1 MLGSL
6 AMSGLRRFDQPALL
20 AVASALLALPFLV
33 DGLLGI
39 GDDSPRSEFPLAV
52 AVAALAA
59 LLASRPIR
67 IGSFARLSAMDVP
80 LVAAL
85 VILPSGDVV
94 LAAAAARLAAGLIG
108 RQGRVRLLRGTAAA
122 AISLG
127 TAGYVLGALTAA
139 LAPLGPGGRVPAALA
154 AATLYVLLDM
164 AQTVLLIEVTGH
176 RGVLAS
182 RSGWWGTIGSTRLL
196 TALFAVGATLV
207 VRASPLSLLAVAP
220 VFALGALEVRA
231 RLRAERRVRL
241 LATLLDTGRALGST
255 LDPADVFRAVHAQVS
270 SVMDADGFYV
280 AVADRGRNVL
290 CYRYLAD
297 AAGEYPPTERP
308 FEGTTAGLCVRRGE
322 PIHMRDALRDRL
334 RYGLGKRQ
342 TFGAAEERSLI
353 VAPLRIRGEV
363 IGAISAQSIRPAAY
377 DDGDLEL
384 LVAIANEAA
393 VALERADLHERSAR
407 LSKRLFELHRVGME
421 LAGYRELS
429 QLTQALVDSV
439 RREVGAASA
448 ALYLD
453 AGGELL
459 EHAASAS
466 STHEAPPW
474 PPTLSRRSPPGGFQL
489 DLERILDVPDSE
501 ALPQEARRV
510 LEGFGRRALVIQ
522 PLRAAEQFVGL
533 LFLAWDEPHELEA
546 TERDLVGVL
555 VGVGATSIRSVR
567 LYRELDDAYVSTVA
581 ALTAMIEA
589 RDHYREDHQRRV
601 AADAIALGE
610 RLGLSE
616 LTMRD
621 LRYAALFHALGKIA
635 VPAAILGKEGP
646 LTPEERALV
655 REHPL
660 LGARILESIPFLRGV
675 VSIVKHANERWD
687 GSGYPS
693 RLSASDIP
701 YPARIL
707 QIALSYEAMLAD
719 RPYRPALPQAVA
731 LAELRALAGVRY
743 DPVLVVEFTR
753 MIEARGA
760 IAAAEEHLSAATARE
775 LAVLGQIMPEFHQLL
790 DVQTLLDR
798 VLAILER
805 HLPGAF
811 FTIFLADETTD
822 DLVVRAARGAR
833 ADLAGPMR
841 LPAGRGIAGWVL
853 EHREPQIVDD
863 VWADPRY
870 VGDTA
875 IRSEL
880 SVPLISNGRGI
891 GVITVDHPSV
901 GAFSARDLT
910 LLQTVGA
917 QIAAAIDVA
926 ELHERLKRAAN
937 TDALT
942 GIHNYGYFYQR
953 LEEEVARAERRNS
966 PLAVAFF
973 DIDGLKQV
981 NDTHGH
987 LAGNAV
993 LRALGQA
1000 VEANVRTED
1009 VPARYGGDEFAIVM
1023 PDTPREEAEKVVQRL
1038 MDALDHSEVEL
1049 EGGRR
1054 IPMPPRSWGVAAYPL
1069 DGRDARS
1076 LVDNADTRSYARK
1089 RSRS

>member
-1 MLGSL
+1 
-6 AMSGLRRFDQPALL
+6 MSGLRRFDRPALL

-39 GDDSPRSEFPLAV
+39 GDDSPRGELPLAA
-52 AVAALAA
+52 AVAALAV

-85 VILPSGDVV
+85 VILPPGDVV
-94 LAAAAARLAAGLIG
+94 LAAAAARLAAGLID
-108 RQGRVRLLRGTAAA
+108 RQGRVRLLRGSAASVIA
-122 AISLG
+122 LG
-127 TAGYVLGALTAA
+127 TAAYVLGALTVA
-139 LAPLGPGGRVPAALA
+139 LAPLGPGGRILAALA
-154 AATLYVLLDM
+154 AAALYVLLDM
-164 AQTVLLIEVTGH
+164 AQTALLIGVTGH
-176 RGVLAS
+176 RGMLVSPPGWS
-182 RSGWWGTIGSTRLL
+182 RTIGSTRLL
-196 TALFAVGATLV
+196 TALFAVGAAIAVQASPISLLV
-207 VRASPLSLLAVAP
+207 VVPL
-220 VFALGALEVRA
+220 FALGQLEVRA
-231 RLRAERRVRL
+231 RLRAQRRVRL
-241 LATLLDTGRALGST
+241 LATLLDVGRALGST
-255 LDPADVFRAVHAQVS
+255 LDPANVFRAVHAQVA

-280 AVADRGRNVL
+280 AVADRDRNVL
-290 CYRYLAD
+290 RYRYLAD
-297 AAGEYPPTERP
+297 AAGEYPVAERP
-308 FEGTTAGLCVRRGE
+308 FEGTTAGLCVRRGA
-322 PIHMRDALRDRL
+322 PIHMRDAPRDRL

-353 VAPLRIRGEV
+353 AAPLRIRDEV
-363 IGAISAQSIRPAAY
+363 IGAISAQSVRPGAY

-393 VALERADLHERSAR
+393 VAIERADLHERSAG
-407 LSKRLFELHRVGME
+407 LSRQLFELHRIGLE
-421 LAGYRELS
+421 LAGYRELPVLARALADAVVLVTGCATAAVYADDGGDVLRFTAS
-429 QLTQALVDSV
+429 TTGTLPAVLTIQKSSVPGGLDLGLTRPLEIVDSAQLPAEARSLMEGLGGCALVV
-439 RREVGAASA
+439 
-448 ALYLD
+448 
-453 AGGELL
+453 
-459 EHAASAS
+459 
-466 STHEAPPW
+466 
-474 PPTLSRRSPPGGFQL
+474 
-489 DLERILDVPDSE
+489 
-501 ALPQEARRV
+501 
-510 LEGFGRRALVIQ
+510 Q
-522 PLRAAEQFVGL
+522 PLRAAEESIGA
-533 LFLAWDEPHELEA
+533 LFIAWDCAHPLDESERELI
-546 TERDLVGVL
+546 GVL
-555 VGVGATSIRSVR
+555 AGIGASSMRSIR

-610 RLGLSE
+610 RLGLSG
-616 LTMRD
+616 LTLRD

-635 VPAAILGKEGP
+635 VPAAILGKDGA

-660 LGARILESIPFLRGV
+660 LGARILESIPFLHGV
-675 VSIVKHANERWD
+675 VPIVKHANERWD

-693 RLSASDIP
+693 GLSASDIP

-743 DPVLVVEFTR
+743 DPVLVGEFAR

-775 LAVLGQIMPEFHQLL
+775 LTVLGQIMPEFHQLL

-811 FTIFLADETTD
+811 FTLLLADEATN

-833 ADLAGPMR
+833 ADLAGPPR
-841 LPAGRGIAGWVL
+841 IPAGRGIAGWVL
-853 EHREPQIVDD
+853 EHRESQIVDD

-870 VGDTA
+870 VGDPA

-880 SVPLISNGRGI
+880 TVPLVSNGRGI
-891 GVITVDHPSV
+891 GVIAVNHPSV
-901 GAFSARDLT
+901 GAFGARDLT

-993 LRALGQA
+993 LRALGHA

-1049 EGGRR
+1049 EGGGR
-1054 IPMPPRSWGVAAYPL
+1054 IPMPLRSWGVAAYPL

-1076 LVDNADTRSYARK
+1076 LVENADTRAYARK